1 MQRGLRPLPERE
13 PSVKRVS
20 ASGAETFVVCPA
32 SAVLPQHDAYS
43 DAADAG
49 TEGHTLIANVIDKK
63 PGAADMLAQ
72 RYPNLG
78 FKLAEKLQ
86 GVKDVRA
93 ETAYVVDVEKRTAVS
108 VGHGIGRKYERA
120 LGRPMRDF
128 EMGSSL
134 DLEGSSGRPW
144 IRDLKFGIYHSWWQL
159 TVQAMALCWSRGLT
173 EADVGF
179 LFIDEDEDGNV
190 EIHEESRVL
199 YLLDLD
205 NAADQLMGAFRRATQ
220 LHFDMSKDGPASL
233 PTVEGKH
240 CTYCGAY
247 PHCPSKWKL
256 AKAMMGELDISASVA
271 AMAPEALGALWK
283 KLGEFEKNQI
293 KKTKDAIKERLR
305 VEGPMPTTEGKA
317 IKLIT
322 MAGRDSLDRS
332 ATLALLKAKGA
343 TREEVNA
350 LFKTGAEYTQVKEVN
365 R

>member
-1 MQRGLRPLPERE
+1 MKRP
-13 PSVKRVS
+13 S
-20 ASGAETFVVCPA
+20 ASSAETFVTCPA
-32 SAVLPQHDAYS
+32 SVVLPQHDSYS
-43 DAADAG
+43 DAAEIG
-49 TEGHTLIANVIDKK
+49 TEGHSLIANLIDKK
-63 PGAADMLAQ
+63 PGAADMLVQ

-78 FKLAEKLQ
+78 FKLAGKLE
-86 GVKDVRA
+86 GVETIKA
-93 ETAYVVDVEKRTAVS
+93 ETAYVVDVEKRTAVA
-108 VGHGIGRKYERA
+108 VGQCIGRKYEKA
-120 LGRPMRDF
+120 LGRPMANF
-128 EMGSSL
+128 EMGTSL

-144 IRDLKFGIYHSWWQL
+144 IRDLKFGTYHSWWQL
-159 TVQAMALCWSRGLT
+159 TVQAMAICWSTGQA
-173 EADVGF
+173 EVDVGF
-179 LFIDEDEDGNV
+179 LFIDEDGVGDV

-199 YLLDLD
+199 YLMDLD
-205 NAADQLMGAFRRATQ
+205 NAADQLLDAFRRATQ
-220 LHFDMSKDGPASL
+220 LHLDMSKDGPASL

-343 TREEVNA
+343 TREEIDT
-350 LFKTGAEYTQVKEVN
+350 LFRTGADYSKVQEVN